1 MRHEHLAWLNLR
13 KSGEIGTSGMD
24 WNWHRMMTLE
34 KLTGADIFPFLCLED
49 EESTPPSSPPP
60 VAAVARRKFDD
71 EEDSD
76 DVLDDWE
83 AAEDSEVEREKAQK
97 AAAAKAKAE
106 AEALAN
112 KKSRSQRIAEHQ
124 AAAARRRAEEE
135 SEEESD
141 SEEDLAA
148 KREKLRRTEQDADL
162 KHAEDLFGDID
173 LNRTRNRTAPNKSVI
188 SDANDPT
195 KSIDLASI
203 PLFKPGTKPQFTA
216 LTNAL
221 VPLLTAQSK
230 KPAYTLWLQDF
241 TKQLVKDLPSQ
252 EIKKIAS
259 AMTAASNEKL
269 KEEKAADKSGK
280 KTKAAKT
287 KTSLVATRGA
297 DLNAYDDVGDDSASF
312 DISLS

>member
-1 MRHEHLAWLNLR
+1 MAPSKW
-13 KSGEIGTSGMD
+13 
-24 WNWHRMMTLE
+24 
-34 KLTGADIFPFLCLED
+34 ED
-49 EESTPPSSPPP
+49 EEQSTPPSSPPL
-60 VAAVARRKFDD
+60 VAAQRRKFDD

-83 AAEDSEVEREKAQK
+83 AAEDSEVEREKAKK

-106 AEALAN
+106 AESLAS

-124 AAAARRRAEEE
+124 AAARQRAQEEE
-135 SEEESD
+135 EEEEETD

-148 KREKLRRTEQDADL
+148 KREKLRRTEQEADL

-173 LNRTRNRTAPNKSVI
+173 LARTRNRTAPTKSVI

-203 PLFKPGTKPQFTA
+203 PLFKPTTKPQFTA
-216 LTNAL
+216 LTNTL

-230 KPAYTLWLQDF
+230 KPAYTLWLQEF
-241 TKQLVKDLPSQ
+241 TKQLVKELPSQ

-287 KTSLVATRGA
+287 KTSLVASRAGNNRA
-297 DLNAYDDVGDDSASF
+297 DLTAYDDVADDLGDDDF
-312 DISLS
+312 M

>member
-13 KSGEIGTSGMD
+13 KS
-24 WNWHRMMTLE
+24 
-34 KLTGADIFPFLCLED
+34 ED

-173 LNRTRNRTAPNKSVI
+173 LNRTRNRTAPNKS
-188 SDANDPT
+188 A
-195 KSIDLASI
+195 
-203 PLFKPGTKPQFTA
+203 
-216 LTNAL
+216 
-221 VPLLTAQSK
+221 K

-269 KEEKAADKSGK
+269 KEEKAADKGGK

-297 DLNAYDDVGDDSASF
+297 DLNAYDDVGDDLGDDDF
-312 DISLS
+312 M